1 MTKGGGHDGLDGAGC
16 DLERRIEM
24 EPHNDGRKRKDH
36 LVAIEW
42 AIPAAS
48 LVIHHAVLRLLQHRI
63 RPPSEHLS

>member
-42 AIPAAS
+42 AIP
-48 LVIHHAVLRLLQHRI
+48 
-63 RPPSEHLS
+63 PGGTF